1 MPAWSVNGVIKH
13 LERDRSIS
21 GGNDG
26 TDPVIDAT
34 SPPRQDTSRG
44 EERRG
49 RYVDGKPGNAGR
61 ALDVSSTHTHVA
73 LGPLPAG
80 FGYAKTRLCLR
91 KVGTFLETYT
101 PTGCAVCTTSAR
113 KGNDSY

>member
-1 MPAWSVNGVIKH
+1 M
-13 LERDRSIS
+13 
-21 GGNDG
+21 G

-61 ALDVSSTHTHVA
+61 ALDVSSTHVA
-73 LGPLPAG
+73 LGPAG
-80 FGYAKTRLCLR
+80 FGYAKT
-91 KVGTFLETYT
+91 
-101 PTGCAVCTTSAR
+101 GCA
-113 KGNDSY
+113 K